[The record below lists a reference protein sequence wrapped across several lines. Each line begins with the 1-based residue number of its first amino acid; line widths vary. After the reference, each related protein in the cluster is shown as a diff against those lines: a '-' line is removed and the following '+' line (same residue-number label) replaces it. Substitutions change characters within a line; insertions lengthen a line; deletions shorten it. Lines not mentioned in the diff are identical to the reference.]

1 MAQNDQI
8 GIEMDQIVKDVDPVL
23 NQDVDPLLNQDV
35 DPVLNQEMDKVLN
48 ELVNF

>member
-23 NQDVDPLLNQDV
+23 SQDVYT
-35 DPVLNQEMDKVLN
+35 VLNQEMDEVLD

>member
-23 NQDVDPLLNQDV
+23 NQDVYT
-35 DPVLNQEMDKVLN
+35 VLNQEMDEVLD